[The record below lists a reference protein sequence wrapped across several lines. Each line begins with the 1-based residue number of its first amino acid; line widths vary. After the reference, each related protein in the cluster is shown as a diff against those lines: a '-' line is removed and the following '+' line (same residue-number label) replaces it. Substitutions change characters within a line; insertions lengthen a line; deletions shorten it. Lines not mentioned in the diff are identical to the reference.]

1 TEPDRG
7 AQMVLRQA
15 GAAPRQ
21 RQQSHQHQ
29 RRRRHHH
36 HHQQQQQQQPQQRR
50 ANASSRLG
58 STTTTTTTTTTT
70 PTTTATM
77 STKSRKR
84 SRAVADE
91 NRADCPFAVTMV
103 ATPSYESHA
112 TKKRKRDGADDEK
125 EQVQASPF
133 EPRGQFKTHS
143 SMDLAY
149 TVEPRK
155 EWLEMTRYNSFVLN
169 NVKYYNEDFVYI
181 ANDATI
187 ERQLATT
194 TKDSGLLQSTD
205 YWVARILEVRASDEH
220 HVYARIYWMYSP
232 DEIPPNTLDGKKL
245 VSGRQPYHGQ
255 NELIASNHMDV
266 INVVSVAT
274 HAPVNQWVE
283 SDDEEVQDALYWRQ
297 AFDCRTSQL
306 SSVDLTCKCKSPAN
320 PDETLI
326 GCSNPGCEEWLH
338 FACLLHDVLMRVY
351 NRLGTDKS
359 HEPDKEPSAKMEK
372 DEKSTAALC
381 SSTTPTDIKAE
392 DAQPTISVK
401 GGENGD
407 SVPVK
412 QMDGITPKTTES
424 PMAGSPAVTAAAA
437 SASEKPSRSS
447 SVKKGRSRKAAD
459 SKPYEGLFEATLK
472 LDEGP
477 THWRIKD
484 LRANVSTKCRNWTE
498 RAQCLVCGTVID

>member
-1 TEPDRG
+1 
-7 AQMVLRQA
+7 MVLRQA

-21 RQQSHQHQ
+21 QQ
-29 RRRRHHH
+29 RRRRQR
-36 HHQQQQQQQPQQRR
+36 QQKQRQPEPQQRR
-50 ANASSRLG
+50 AVASPHLG
-58 STTTTTTTTTTT
+58 SKKTTKTTKTT
-70 PTTTATM
+70 PTKTPTTM
-77 STKSRKR
+77 SSKSRKR

-91 NRADCPFAVTMV
+91 NRADCPFTVTMV
-103 ATPSYESHA
+103 TTPSYQSHA
-112 TKKRKRDGADDEK
+112 TKRRKRDGADEDK
-125 EQVQASPF
+125 EQVQTSPF

-155 EWLEMTRYNSFVLN
+155 DWLEMTRYNSFVLN

-194 TKDSGLLQSTD
+194 AKDSGLLQSTD
-205 YWVARILEVRASDEH
+205 YWVAKILEVRASDEH

-297 AFDCRTSQL
+297 ALDCRTAQL

-326 GCSNPGCEEWLH
+326 GCSNPDCEEWLH

-359 HEPDKEPSAKMEK
+359 HEPDQESAAKLEK
-372 DEKSTAALC
+372 DEKPASALC

-392 DAQPTISVK
+392 DTQPTISVK

-424 PMAGSPAVTAAAA
+424 PMTGSPAVTAA
-437 SASEKPSRSS
+437 ASEKPSRSS
-447 SVKKGRSRKAAD
+447 SVKKARSRKAAD

-484 LRANVSTKCRNWTE
+484 LRTNVSTKCRSWTE
-498 RAQCLVCGTVID
+498 RAQCLVCGTAID